1 MDPPRPA
8 GAGAGAGAGEEEG
21 EEEAVG
27 PRWWG
32 HFNEWWA
39 PVRAENEVRKTAFKS
54 RFTSKR
60 SICQDRLGTNIEKKL
75 TAKAFFLQAAEVAA
89 RLTRSEHNWYAKKR
103 SFSRRL
109 HSNDDHFTKTGW
121 GQTTP

>member
-1 MDPPRPA
+1 MLVRKTPLFEPLIYKKRTFYQDRLGTNIGKTQKKRVAFFAGLREVMDPPRPA

-39 PVRAENEVRKTAFKS
+39 PVRAENEVRKTAF
-54 RFTSKR
+54 TSKR
-60 SICQDRLGTNIEKKL
+60 SICQDRLGTNIEK
-75 TAKAFFLQAAEVAA
+75 
-89 RLTRSEHNWYAKKR
+89 
-103 SFSRRL
+103 
-109 HSNDDHFTKTGW
+109 
-121 GQTTP
+121 TPKS